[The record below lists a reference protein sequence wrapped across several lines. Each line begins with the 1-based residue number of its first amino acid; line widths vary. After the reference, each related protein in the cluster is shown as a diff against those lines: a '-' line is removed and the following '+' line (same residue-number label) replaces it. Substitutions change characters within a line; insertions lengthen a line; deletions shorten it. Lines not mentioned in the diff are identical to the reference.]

1 MNAVPISAGA
11 AATNGQYPIVIFYR
25 AELDV
30 VFVVFHNKG
39 SICSEVRSQKSE
51 VRYQRSEGA
60 VLSVSPGARRWP
72 KRRPAMRKMMPA
84 VPHSAECKS
93 QKCVAGIFSR
103 KPPIQP
109 TRLFAPKKAR

>member
-11 AATNGQYPIVIFYR
+11 AAANGQYPIVIFYR

-39 SICSEVRSQKSE
+39 SLCSE